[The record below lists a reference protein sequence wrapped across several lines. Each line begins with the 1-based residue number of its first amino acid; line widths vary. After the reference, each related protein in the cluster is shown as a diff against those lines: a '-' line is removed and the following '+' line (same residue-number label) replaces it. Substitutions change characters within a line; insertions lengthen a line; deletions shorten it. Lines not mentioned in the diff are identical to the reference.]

1 MRAIILLVL
10 VLAAVTAHGQQVEWV
25 DPHDAVRV
33 EQAANAHRDY
43 AGRFARNLA
52 ASGEPRSLA
61 YAALLRDA
69 DRALRDDAADN
80 VDPRVREWRAL
91 AFQRAGAD
99 VVTLAF
105 LAAGA
110 PVDDPAAQQ
119 ALARWRQLQPDN
131 AAPWMYANE
140 VDATQLQALIGL
152 RRADFLLN
160 ERLRWLI
167 DRHRADP
174 PTPAEAAV
182 LYPGGDGMPVSLEG
196 YVAAY
201 AVGLLIPN
209 PMSLQS
215 GSVWHQCR
223 AVAVDSN
230 TEPARACGAL
240 ADALIG
246 ADNRLME
253 IVGAGLARELAPD
266 ASAQRAAEEVS
277 RRIDWQ
283 TNALGRIVATQR
295 QDSEAVTVQAILD
308 PAVSSERQVV
318 EQQLRAAGIPLDPPA
333 GWRPP
338 YR

>member
-1 MRAIILLVL
+1 ML
-10 VLAAVTAHGQQVEWV
+10 VLATGAAHGQQVERM
-25 DPHDAVRV
+25 DPYDAVLA
-33 EQAANAHRDY
+33 EQAAGAHRAY
-43 AGRFARNLA
+43 ANRFARALA

-69 DRALRDDAADN
+69 DRALHDDAGADA
-80 VDPRVREWRAL
+80 DLQSRKWRAL

-99 VVTLAF
+99 IATLAF
-105 LAAGA
+105 LAAAA
-110 PVDDPAAQQ
+110 PVDDPTAQQ
-119 ALARWRQLQPDN
+119 ALARWHRLQPDN

-140 VDATQLQALIGL
+140 VDATQLQAMTSL

-167 DRHRADP
+167 ERHRADP
-174 PTPAEAAV
+174 PTPAEGAA
-182 LYPGGDGMPVSLEG
+182 LYPGRDGMPASLEG
-196 YVAAY
+196 YVVAY
-201 AVGLLIPN
+201 AVGLLVPN

-215 GSVWHQCR
+215 GSVWHRCR
-223 AVAVDSN
+223 AGSADRNMEAIRGCRVLAN
-230 TEPARACGAL
+230 AL
-240 ADALIG
+240 LG

-266 ASAQRAAEEVS
+266 ASSQRAAEEAS

-283 TNALGRIVATQR
+283 TSALGRIPATPQH
-295 QDSEAVTVQAILD
+295 DSEAATVQAILD

-318 EQQLRAAGIPLDPPA
+318 EQQLRAAGIPLDPPT
-333 GWRPP
+333 GWRPQ